1 MRSANEKKS
10 INVKRFFLSSE
21 DPQEDVEVMVKCC
34 SWSADGS
41 EILVA
46 AKNKI
51 LVSQAIFLHSDGTVA
66 TFWCGSVIGAGFPT
80 AHDSLEPCALG
91 DTEGLVRSSQRYCL
105 FSQERQCETTA

>member
-51 LVSQAIFLHSDGTVA
+51 LVSQAILLHSDRRVS
-66 TFWCGSVIGAGFPT
+66 TFWCGSVIGAGFLT

-91 DTEGLVRSSQRYCL
+91 DVEGL
-105 FSQERQCETTA
+105 

>member
-1 MRSANEKKS
+1 MSSANEQKS
-10 INVKRFFLSSE
+10 INVKRFFLSPE

-51 LVSQAIFLHSDGTVA
+51 LVSQAILLHSDATVSS
-66 TFWCGSVIGAGFPT
+66 FWCGSVTGAGFLT
-80 AHDSLEPCALG
+80 AHDALG